1 MKFKKRNRL
10 FILIITVNFFS
21 LCLNF
26 SLCHRKKFSLCLK
39 IFPCVT
45 AKLPVVSLSGKSKNQ
60 IPCLVTLK
68 FNGGSVKIV
77 NKSRI
82 LPIEALWIYYLQIY
96 KSPGKVT
103 QIYISYPEHSY
114 WCPKTGPLPFETCFT
129 RCAMLGWVINSSS
142 SPSHK
147 PNNWSIN

>member
-1 MKFKKRNRL
+1 MSKFFPVSQKDIFPVSR
-10 FILIITVNFFS
+10 
-21 LCLNF
+21 NF
-26 SLCHRKKFSLCLK
+26 SLCHSK
-39 IFPCVT
+39 IACGFPVW
-45 AKLPVVSLSGKSKNQ
+45 KSKNQ

-103 QIYISYPEHSY
+103 QIYLLSGTFLLMSE
-114 WCPKTGPLPFETCFT
+114 
-129 RCAMLGWVINSSS
+129 
-142 SPSHK
+142 
-147 PNNWSIN
+147 NWATFI